1 MKNEPQ
7 QRKVKKEVKFS
18 NKQSL
23 KAFKDLPADPKH
35 AFSTQLENV
44 IAYGLHPTIGSD
56 TLPGQTI
63 ELKVNGR
70 PAYRCVYKVLD
81 NVVVVLHSFA
91 KTAQGRDKKNLK
103 TVETRLAALDLT
115 QFC

>member
-1 MKNEPQ
+1 MKPQ
-7 QRKVKKEVKFS
+7 PQHRKVKEVKFA

-23 KAFKDLPADPKH
+23 KAFKDLPDDPRH
-35 AFSTQLENV
+35 AFSTQLESV
-44 IAYGLHPTIGSD
+44 VAHGYHPTIGSD

-81 NVVVVLHSFA
+81 DVIVVLHSFT

-103 TVETRLAALDLT
+103 TVETRLTTLDPA